1 MPNQLEKEIEV
12 SPSSSILRWLN
23 RMLIS
28 FSLLLLVFIGA
39 CYYQQ
44 FDWSAAV
51 TVYPSW
57 VWAFLGIAL
66 LFIPFYKQRKPV
78 SFLILCLWLC
88 YFVLFA
94 DTPFAL
100 VRAVSNHH
108 WYETSFT
115 PQQGKG
121 IRVISLNCSSNT
133 KPVLTLK
140 KYNADIILVQESFGA
155 KRLEFVTQQLYGE
168 EGSFV
173 AGIDASIIVRGKI
186 VLLKKESNFVVA
198 KAKLKNG
205 VEVGIISLR
214 LTTPPMRSDLWNS
227 DCWEVYKTNR
237 IKQRQELQEVI
248 QELKTFSASM
258 PIIIGGDFNAPP
270 RSGVFQAFPVGYQD
284 AFRIAG
290 SGWGNS
296 ITNDFPFLRIDQL
309 WGNQFLKPLHVSS
322 VVTTETDHRLVMG
335 DFLLVRENQ

>member
-1 MPNQLEKEIEV
+1 MLNQLKKEIEV
-12 SPSSSILRWLN
+12 SSSSCILRWLN
-23 RMLIS
+23 RIQIG
-28 FSLLLLVFIGA
+28 FSLLLLVFIGT

-57 VWAFLGIAL
+57 IWTFLGIAL

-100 VRAVSNHH
+100 LRAVSNRN
-108 WYETSFT
+108 WYETPLT
-115 PQQGKG
+115 PQQEKG

-133 KPVLTLK
+133 KPILALK
-140 KYNADIILVQESFGA
+140 KYDADIVLVQESFGA
-155 KRLEFVTQQLYGE
+155 KRLEFVAQQLYGE
-168 EGSFV
+168 EGNFV

-186 VLLKKESNFVVA
+186 VLLKKNGNFVIA
-198 KAKLKNG
+198 KANLKNG

-227 DCWEVYKTNR
+227 GCWNVYKTNR

-248 QELKTFSASM
+248 QELQNFSASI
-258 PIIIGGDFNAPP
+258 PIIVGGDFNAPP
-270 RSGVFQAFPVGYQD
+270 HSGIFQEFPAGYQD
-284 AFRIAG
+284 AFHVAG
-290 SGWGNS
+290 NGWGNS
-296 ITNDFPFLRIDQL
+296 ITNKFPFLRIDQL
-309 WGNQFLKPLHVSS
+309 WGNSFLKPLHVSA
-322 VVTTETDHRLVMG
+322 VVATETDHRLVIG
-335 DFLLVRENQ
+335 DFLLVREN